1 MRKNFRHHFMEPSQ
15 LKLFYDVIT
24 WVVTQIAIS
33 YTVVPFV
40 LLSIKPSFMFYR

>member
-1 MRKNFRHHFMEPSQ
+1 MRNNFRHYFIEPPH
-15 LKLFYDVIT
+15 LKLLYDVIT
-24 WVVTQIAIS
+24 WILTQIAIS